1 MHTMDFQAIEH
12 KLKRRNYARSTQD
25 TYLSILHSYA
35 SFCQQRG
42 FNPDTD
48 AEPYLL
54 HLVSIGRAIST
65 QNQAIN
71 AIKFYWEQVLGRE
84 RTRITI
90 DRPMKPKA
98 LPVVLSLD
106 EVRRLFAAVQ
116 NIKHACILKTIYACG
131 LRVSEVV
138 ALRVEDI
145 DGDRLVLH
153 VKQSKGRKDRIIP
166 LPAAL
171 LADLRSYYRAYR
183 PRTVLFEGQPKRNHQ
198 ESLPYTATSV
208 RAILKRAASNAGIRK
223 KVTPHTLRHSY
234 ATHLYEHGVNLR
246 SIQELLGHSSSKTTE
261 IYTHVS
267 NVHLSRMPSPLEF
280 LKEDRDEDPNGK

>member
-12 KLKRRNYARSTQD
+12 KLKRRNYARNTQD
-25 TYLSILHSYA
+25 TYLSILHDYA

-42 FNPDTD
+42 LDPDSD

-71 AIKFYWEQVLGRE
+71 AIKFYWEQVLGKE
-84 RTRITI
+84 RSRITI
-90 DRPMKPKA
+90 DRPMKPKP
-98 LPVVLSLD
+98 LPVVLNLD
-106 EVRRLFAAVQ
+106 EVKRLFAAVQ

-145 DGDRLVLH
+145 DGERKVIH
-153 VKQSKGRKDRIIP
+153 VKQTKGRKDRLIP
-166 LPAAL
+166 LPEAL
-171 LADLRSYYRAYR
+171 LRDLRAYYKAYR
-183 PRTVLFEGQPKRNHQ
+183 PKTFLFEGQAKKGVTEPR
-198 ESLPYTATSV
+198 PYTATSV
-208 RAILKRAASNAGIRK
+208 RALLKRACDRAGIRK

-267 NVHLSRMPSPLEF
+267 KIHLTKMPSPLDF
-280 LKEDRDEDPNGK
+280 LEGGDESPNGK

>member
-12 KLKRRNYARSTQD
+12 KLLRRNDAR
-25 TYLSILHSYA
+25 
-35 SFCQQRG
+35 
-42 FNPDTD
+42 
-48 AEPYLL
+48 
-54 HLVSIGRAIST
+54 ST

-71 AIKFYWEQVLGRE
+71 AITFDWEQVLGRE
-84 RTRITI
+84 RSRIII
-90 DRPMKPKA
+90 DRPMKPNA

-106 EVRRLFAAVQ
+106 EMKRILAAVH
-116 NIKHACILKTIYACG
+116 NIKHACILGIIYACG

-138 ALRVEDI
+138 ALRIEDV
-145 DGDRLVLH
+145 DGNRNVLH
-153 VKQSKGRKDRIIP
+153 VRQSKGRTDRIIP

-171 LADLRSYYRAYR
+171 LADLRSYDKAFWPRAF
-183 PRTVLFEGQPKRNHQ
+183 LFEGQPKRNQ
-198 ESLPYTATSV
+198 PESQPSTATSV
-208 RAILKRAASNAGIRK
+208 RAILKRAVSNAGIRK

-267 NVHLSRMPSPLEF
+267 KVHLSRMPSPLDF
-280 LKEDRDEDPNGK
+280 LKDDDQHPNGK